1 MKVAII
7 GHFAINQNY
16 NDGQT
21 VKVKNLY
28 NELEKKIGKNTILKV
43 DTYNYKKH
51 PIKLLIKCIKAM
63 KADNVIFLP
72 AQNGIKLFIPL
83 LCFLNLFYKKN
94 LIYDVVGGWLPDK
107 LEKNKILLKISKR
120 ITKILVETDGMKKKL
135 NIMGLNNVEI
145 MLNFKDLRPVEEN
158 QIRRTNF
165 NNIRVCT
172 FSRVIKE
179 KGIENAIN
187 VVSKVNRRIRKK
199 CILS

>member
-1 MKVAII
+1 
-7 GHFAINQNY
+7 
-16 NDGQT
+16 
-21 VKVKNLY
+21 
-28 NELEKKIGKNTILKV
+28 
-43 DTYNYKKH
+43 
-51 PIKLLIKCIKAM
+51 
-63 KADNVIFLP
+63 
-72 AQNGIKLFIPL
+72 
-83 LCFLNLFYKKN
+83 
-94 LIYDVVGGWLPDK
+94 
-107 LEKNKILLKISKR
+107 
-120 ITKILVETDGMKKKL
+120 MKKKL